1 MEGHTV
7 SFIHVQTFL
16 VSSFS
21 KERDAQS
28 QRAWKMLLLLTD
40 WHKAACSEL
49 LRKNTENFHFVK
61 CAMLHHWV
69 GKGRATWVWISS
81 LWLLKTTL

>member
-49 LRKNTENFHFVK
+49 LRKNTENLHFVK
-61 CAMLHHWV
+61 CAVAPL
-69 GKGRATWVWISS
+69 GGQGRATWVWISS
-81 LWLLKTTL
+81 LWLLETTS

>member
-49 LRKNTENFHFVK
+49 LRKNTENKPDF
-61 CAMLHHWV
+61 
-69 GKGRATWVWISS
+69 SS
-81 LWLLKTTL
+81 CQNGFWAANSWYW